1 MPILQIKNLHASIG
15 AQDILKGV
23 NLDIA
28 TGEIHALMGPNGSG
42 KSTLAN
48 VLMGKP
54 GIKVTQGTATLDDQ
68 NILSLTPDQ
77 RAQLGL
83 FLGFQYPLAIPGVNA
98 RQLLRLAYN
107 STAAKRGRANL
118 DMKTFQQKLSE
129 GMESLGISKEFVT
142 RSINDG
148 FSGGE
153 KKRLET
159 LQCWMLE
166 PSFALMDETDSGLDV
181 DALKTIA
188 QSLKTLVERI
198 GCGMMLVTH
207 YQRILHFLQ
216 PHVVHVFVDGRIVES
231 GSKELAEKIEKEGYT
246 KFTQ

>member
-1 MPILQIKNLHASIG
+1 MSVLSINNLHASIG
-15 AQDILKGV
+15 AQEILKGV
-23 NLDIA
+23 NFDIA
-28 TGEIHALMGPNGSG
+28 TGEIHAVMGPNGSG

-54 GIKVTQGTATLDDQ
+54 EITVTQGTATLDNQ

-107 STAAKRGRANL
+107 ATVQTRGKTKL
-118 DMKTFQQKLSE
+118 DMKTFQKKLSE
-129 GMESLGISKEFVT
+129 GMESLGISKEFVS

-216 PHVVHVFVDGRIVES
+216 PNVVHVFVDGRIVES
-231 GSKELAEKIEKEGYT
+231 GGKELAEKIEKEGYAKYT
-246 KFTQ
+246 T

>member
-1 MPILQIKNLHASIG
+1 MPILRINNLHATIG
-15 AQDILKGV
+15 GQEILKGV
-23 NLDIA
+23 SLDIDSS
-28 TGEIHALMGPNGSG
+28 EIHAVMGPNGSG
-42 KSTLAN
+42 KSTLSN

-54 GIKVTQGTATLDDQ
+54 GIIVTEGSVTVDGQDM
-68 NILSLTPDQ
+68 LSLSPDQ

-107 STAAKRGRANL
+107 ATAQTRGKTTL
-118 DMKTFQQKLSE
+118 DMKTFQKKLSE
-129 GMESLGISKEFVT
+129 GMELLGISKEFVS
-142 RSINDG
+142 RSINYG

-216 PHVVHVFVDGRIVES
+216 PNVVHVFVDGRVVES
-231 GSKELAEKIEKEGYT
+231 GGKELAEKIEKEGYG
-246 KFTQ
+246 KFIP